1 MKPTVLARAA
11 LYLGAGLFPI
21 AGTQAHLGHP
31 LTDAQGAAAWA
42 VASPNGDKTITYNQ
56 AEPYVSS
63 FIVADLDE
71 DGMLSAEEFKRAC
84 TLGLVLSPADTTPDD
99 AQGGKDTQDGK

>member
-1 MKPTVLARAA
+1 MKPTALARAA
-11 LYLGAGLFPI
+11 LFLSAGLLPI
-21 AGTQAHLGHP
+21 ASAHAHFGHP
-31 LTDAQGAAAWA
+31 LDDAQCSAAWA
-42 VASPNGDKTITYNQ
+42 MASPNGDKTITYNQ